1 MDSKF
6 KDSPSEK
13 LDVCLKQNFS
23 PSIVDE
29 FFKCLNEIYG
39 VKEWTDLYVRKAEG
53 REFSFKLVYA
63 YSDTLT
69 RQDTKAMADFIFNP
83 PMLKSES
90 D

>member
-23 PSIVDE
+23 PVIVDE

-39 VKEWTDLYVRKAEG
+39 IKESADLYKRRAEG
-53 REFSFKLVYA
+53 RELNEILVYC

-69 RQDTKAMADFIFNP
+69 LEQTTAISEFIFKP
-83 PMLKSES
+83 VIKKSN
-90 D
+90 